1 VRAGVAVVLAA
12 FVVAQGPGV
21 IHKAYRPLSAN
32 LYYFVG
38 RSLFGNNIE
47 VYHAVDA
54 LTHLANAGAMGAA
67 VGACASGHHRV
78 SG

>member
-1 VRAGVAVVLAA
+1 MSLRPLFARAAAWTAGTAPPSVRAGVAV
-12 FVVAQGPGV
+12 
-21 IHKAYRPLSAN
+21 
-32 LYYFVG
+32 
-38 RSLFGNNIE
+38 NNIE

-54 LTHLANAGAMGAA
+54 LTRLANAGAMGAA